1 MQSQTFVQHLR
12 NPASAAIAGIVFS
25 IILIAVL
32 VQFHTAVPGGEAST
46 QWLLER
52 SRRQGVTTAVHLIPF
67 AGIAFLWFI
76 GVIRTRLGDRE
87 DKLFST
93 VFLGSGLLFVALLFV
108 TASVLATA
116 LALYDRGVV
125 VQADTVVAMV
135 LLAKALMGMFGMRM
149 AAVFTLSVT
158 SIGLRTALL
167 PRWLT
172 ALGYLA
178 ALIMLL
184 APFISRWGQLVFP
197 LWVMAFSV
205 QILVAGRRPQQR
217 TAEVSG

>member
-46 QWLLER
+46 QWLLES

-125 VQADTVVAMV
+125 VEADTVVAMV
-135 LLAKALMGMFGMRM
+135 LLSKALMGMFGMRM

-167 PRWLT
+167 PKWLT
-172 ALGYLA
+172 VLGYLA

-184 APFISRWGQLVFP
+184 SPFISRWGQLVFP